1 MMLKI
6 KILKDIPH
14 LDIKKGEVYE
24 AKAYWLDP
32 SSKYTLIG
40 RVPDGFD
47 PSCNVYRSE
56 VEIVNE
62 T

>member
-1 MMLKI
+1 MLKV
-6 KILKDIPH
+6 KILEDITH
-14 LDIKKGEVYE
+14 VGLKKGEVYE
-24 AKAYWLDP
+24 AKSYWLDP

-40 RVPDGFD
+40 RVPDGYD

-56 VEIVNE
+56 VEIVRDD

>member
-1 MMLKI
+1 MLKVR
-6 KILKDIPH
+6 ILKDTPH

-24 AKAYWLDP
+24 AKSYWLDP

-47 PSCNVYRSE
+47 PYCNVYRSE